1 MRLQQKIALLGLCAV
16 GLSAPNAWADSARAS
31 ECNVEGAA
39 CTVPG
44 TSTPGTCGTGA
55 CWTCSEDKAASY
67 PCPRCLT
74 AEQLA
79 NAGQAST
86 PRETPPSCSSGG
98 CNVGPLGAERG
109 AATLL
114 CLLGLGVLGVVRRR
128 GS

>member
-1 MRLQQKIALLGLCAV
+1 MRLQQKFAVLWLCALGLGAP
-16 GLSAPNAWADSARAS
+16 SARADSANAS
-31 ECNVEGAA
+31 ECSGEGSA

-44 TSTPGTCGTGA
+44 TTTPGKCGTGA

-98 CNVGPLGAERG
+98 CSVGQLGAERG

-114 CLLGLGVLGVVRRR
+114 LLLGLGALGVARRR
-128 GS
+128 D